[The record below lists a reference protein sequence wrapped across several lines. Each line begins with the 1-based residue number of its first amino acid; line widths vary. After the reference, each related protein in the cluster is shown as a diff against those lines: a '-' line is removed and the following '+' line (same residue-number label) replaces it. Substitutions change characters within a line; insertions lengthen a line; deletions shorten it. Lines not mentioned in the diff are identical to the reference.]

1 MDEYLAK
8 SKTSGDIYR
17 LLYYGASCSRQEISQ
32 TLDISLP
39 TTTRC
44 LNSLCNAGLVKSA
57 GESQSTGGRKAKAI
71 GPNWGAVYALGLDI
85 TQNHIGTRAFF
96 ISV

>member
-57 GESQSTGGRKAKAI
+57 GESQSTGGRKATL
-71 GPNWGAVYALGLDI
+71 Y
-85 TQNHIGTRAFF
+85 
-96 ISV
+96 

>member
-44 LNSLCNAGLVKSA
+44 LNLPGR
-57 GESQSTGGRKAKAI
+57 GGRK
-71 GPNWGAVYALGLDI
+71 
-85 TQNHIGTRAFF
+85 
-96 ISV
+96 ISVAAYKLCQKFYGFN